1 MVRDGHFCSITV
13 HTVYLTQARH
23 CCTFAV
29 ADILG
34 RTTTRYTVVETMALL
49 IMISVLNGI
58 SSDAD
63 VNVDIDI
70 DTIDI

>member
-1 MVRDGHFCSITV
+1 
-13 HTVYLTQARH
+13 
-23 CCTFAV
+23 
-29 ADILG
+29 
-34 RTTTRYTVVETMALL
+34 MALL

-58 SSDAD
+58 NSDAD